1 MVEQA
6 RDGLPHRSG
15 ANASSKAGGG
25 LDNTSGIVYRDE
37 MMDGCGIMGVVK
49 YGVWYRYGCG
59 TDMGVVQIWVW
70 YRYGSGMIH
79 RYDAI
84 PPWPVGV
91 GVRNRGRTGPYI
103 LRTVNEDRSAKPA
116 KLPRRG
122 VIESRGTGPHVSH
135 PGRERGC
142 TERRCA
148 ERRGAET
155 RRPERRRAETRRPE
169 REGHRERQRQAEMQQ
184 PEQKGGE
191 IGTSPQHSY
200 LAVHT
205 RHGTRPLPRPVD
217 VWAAAL
223 VLPSASGRLGIWDI
237 CDGCCGFL
245 GDESLWANHVQE
257 PPTSLE
263 DLMKRDNWTLTFRPS
278 VRSEKKSD
286 RRRRGFG
293 HAEPRAPGYLS
304 HSSAGDTPLL
314 QSSDVDSLST
324 DRRVNA
330 AAIPAIKGQL
340 AALPTGDNA
349 NHTSPFQIGGPG
361 QFAVTVDSTAR
372 RRLSPSTRRSASTAH
387 CWTDALGGT
396 PTRKLHTLL
405 EEGHCQRNLISKPQQ
420 PLYESPCMTDQ
431 AGLPCLGGNEGID
444 RKVHLRPSDHPS
456 TNPTQRPELPRP
468 SRRASRQYP
477 TGELEHGG
485 CSAARS
491 AGRRPEAACAPR
503 HGCVRLVLIPCEP
516 FAGLGA
522 LLYSCF
528 RS

>member
-37 MMDGCGIMGVVK
+37 MMDGCGI
-49 YGVWYRYGCG
+49 
-59 TDMGVVQIWVW
+59 MGVVQIWVW

-142 TERRCA
+142 TERGYT
-148 ERRGAET
+148 ERRRT
-155 RRPERRRAETRRPE
+155 ERRRAERRRTETRRPE

-205 RHGTRPLPRPVD
+205 RHGTRPLPRPSSFLPRLG
-217 VWAAAL
+217 VWA
-223 VLPSASGRLGIWDI
+223 SGVSGGERGDI

-314 QSSDVDSLST
+314 QSSDVDSLSDSRNKRSVGST
-324 DRRVNA
+324 SD
-330 AAIPAIKGQL
+330 
-340 AALPTGDNA
+340 GDNE

-431 AGLPCLGGNEGID
+431 AGLPCLG
-444 RKVHLRPSDHPS
+444 
-456 TNPTQRPELPRP
+456 
-468 SRRASRQYP
+468 
-477 TGELEHGG
+477 
-485 CSAARS
+485 
-491 AGRRPEAACAPR
+491 
-503 HGCVRLVLIPCEP
+503 
-516 FAGLGA
+516 A